1 MQRREEG
8 QVSENRTNDA
18 EVDGRRGVAS
28 AGSLTG
34 TQRAAT
40 ALRAGIRTGRYV
52 PGQRLVEADL
62 TRELGVGRNSLREAF
77 ARLASEGLVL
87 IEPHRGASIR
97 RRTRAEIA
105 GLYDLSEVLEGL
117 AARLAATN
125 ITLPGNSELL
135 ASATRRLQAGVRGGA
150 TEQIDEAAR
159 FHEAILAIAD
169 NTRLT
174 ELVVNLHI
182 QTFSFQLRH
191 AHLSGQHP
199 MGDASLSDHLAVAE
213 AIQRGDPQKAETVMR
228 EHLRSGKQRVLALPD
243 TVFD

>member
-1 MQRREEG
+1 
-8 QVSENRTNDA
+8 VIENRADDA
-18 EVDGRRGVAS
+18 GVDGRRSVAS
-28 AGSLTG
+28 ASGLTG
-34 TQRAAT
+34 TQRAVT
-40 ALRAGIRTGRYV
+40 ALRDGIRTGRYV

-77 ARLASEGLVL
+77 GRLASEGLVL

-105 GLYDLSEVLEGL
+105 ELYDLSEVLEGL

-125 ITLPGNSELL
+125 IALPGNSKLL
-135 ASATRRLQAGVRGGA
+135 ASATRRLQAGARKGGA

-169 NTRLT
+169 NARLT
-174 ELVVNLHI
+174 ELAVNLHI

-191 AHLSGQHP
+191 AHLGGGHP
-199 MGDASLSDHLAVAE
+199 IGDASLSDHLVVAE
-213 AIQRGDPQKAETVMR
+213 AIQRGDPQKAEAAMR
-228 EHLRSGKQRVLALPD
+228 EHLRSGKRRVLALPD
-243 TVFD
+243 AVFD

>member
-1 MQRREEG
+1 MI
-8 QVSENRTNDA
+8 ENRTDDA
-18 EVDGRRGVAS
+18 EVDGRGSVAS
-28 AGSLTG
+28 AGGLTG
-34 TQRAAT
+34 TQRAVT
-40 ALRAGIRTGRYV
+40 ALRHGIRTGRYV

-105 GLYDLSEVLEGL
+105 ELYDLSEVLEGL
-117 AARLAATN
+117 AARQAATK
-125 ITLPGNSELL
+125 ITLPGNAELL
-135 ASATRRLQAGVRGGA
+135 ASAIRRLQAGARSGGA
-150 TEQIDEAAR
+150 TRQKIDEAAR

-191 AHLSGQHP
+191 AHLGGQHP
-199 MGDASLSDHLAVAE
+199 MGDASVSDHLAVAE
-213 AIQRGDPQKAETVMR
+213 AIQRGNPQNAETVMR

-243 TVFD
+243 AVFD